1 MVKFFLKTTRVNQ
14 RRAISTLV
22 GGMIFLILL
31 SAGFSTFYIALDVQR
46 NSIDTQRD
54 IADSM
59 MEKTKEKFAIS
70 ASTDPDQ
77 NNKLGIQVKNL
88 GTNPV
93 ELANVWIVNNS
104 GNFPAAKYEVNYA
117 DAFVPSGY
125 GADVLENLPLF
136 MSVDDYTIKVVSTLG
151 TIEKTKLEVGGSNN
165 LRATLFAI
173 PPNVHINSNVTLTL
187 HVENIGNSPLLN
199 VKPAIDLPNMSPSFD
214 PPNPPALPSVDLDPG
229 ESKFFTWKYIA
240 KGGAV
245 PAGTMVNFD
254 VWANAT
260 EEGTGFSVA
269 SNTAY
274 ENVKMLE
281 PLETEIIVLNEDLL
295 SRPEIFL
302 IIPGPFGDG
311 PEKGMW
317 GANIVNPTGQ
327 DMFVSKLVITLLSPR
342 SQSLDRVFSASPGAQ
357 YCDPETIAPTPDRW
371 SCPENNELIWKDIA
385 NPVKIPPYSVFPFLS
400 KVHAD
405 RLSGSSDTIEALIV
419 NANVFTTVGEFSKA
433 GYSSSMDNGGNSY
446 VNVYLSDVPHSTAS
460 ADIKVNQTVGSGL
473 IQQFNV
479 VIADFEMG
487 GTQIDDDSRLIINMP
502 KGWTIDSGSITGFGN
517 FVWNYQSFTDTSS
530 QIIANF
536 TSNLTDGGRTIQ
548 FDATAPTVGNE
559 QMYVMYILADGET
572 TDRQFSLSPLTEAV
586 LKVTP

>member
-1 MVKFFLKTTRVNQ
+1 MVKSSK
-14 RRAISTLV
+14 RRGISTIV
-22 GGMIFLILL
+22 GGLIFLILMT
-31 SAGFSTFYIALDVQR
+31 SGFSTFYIAMDVQR
-46 NSIDTQRD
+46 DTINTHKIISDSI
-54 IADSM
+54 
-59 MEKTKEKFAIS
+59 MEKTKEKFVIS
-70 ASTDPDQ
+70 ASTDPVQ

-93 ELANVWIVNNS
+93 ELADVWIINNS

-117 DAFVPSGY
+117 DAFIPSGY
-125 GADVLENLPLF
+125 GADILENQPLF
-136 MSVDDYTIKVVSTLG
+136 LSTDEYDIKVVSTLG

-165 LRATLFAI
+165 LRAKLLAI

-187 HVENIGNSPLLN
+187 HVENIGNSRLLN
-199 VKPAIDLPNMSPSFD
+199 VKPAIDLPNMVPAFD
-214 PPNPPALPSVDLDPG
+214 LPNPPAPPSVDLDPG
-229 ESKFFTWKYIA
+229 ESNFFTWKYIA

-269 SNTAY
+269 SNTVY

-281 PLETEIIVLNEDLL
+281 PLETEIIVLNEDLF

-317 GANIVNPTGQ
+317 GANIVNPTPQ
-327 DMFVSKLVITLLSPR
+327 NMYVSKLVITLLSPR
-342 SQSLDRVFSASPGAQ
+342 ANSLDRIFSATAGAQ
-357 YCDPETIAPTPDRW
+357 YCDPETIAPTPDSW
-371 SCPENNELIWKDIA
+371 SCPENNELVWKDLN
-385 NPVKIPPYSVFPFLS
+385 NPVKIPPYSVFPFLA

-419 NANVFTTVGEFSKA
+419 NGNVFTTVGEFSKA

-446 VNVYLSDVPHSTAS
+446 VNVYLSDVPHSTDN

-473 IQQFNV
+473 VQQFNV
-479 VIADFEMG
+479 VIADFEIG
-487 GTQIDDDSRLIINMP
+487 GTQIDDSSKLIINMP
-502 KGWTIDSGSITGFGN
+502 KGWSIDSGSITGFGN

-559 QMYVMYILADGET
+559 QMYVMYVLGDGKT
-572 TDRQFSLSPLTEAV
+572 TDQDFSLSALAEVV

>member
-1 MVKFFLKTTRVNQ
+1 
-14 RRAISTLV
+14 
-22 GGMIFLILL
+22 
-31 SAGFSTFYIALDVQR
+31 
-46 NSIDTQRD
+46 
-54 IADSM
+54 M
-59 MEKTKEKFAIS
+59 MDKTKEKFAIS
-70 ASTDPDQ
+70 ASTDPDN

-93 ELANVWIVNNS
+93 ELVDVWIINNS
-104 GNFPAAKYEVNYA
+104 GNFPAARYEVNYT

-125 GADVLENLPLF
+125 GSDVLEHLPLF
-136 MSVDDYTIKVVSTLG
+136 LSVDDYDIKVVSTLG
-151 TIEKTKLEVGGSNN
+151 TIEKTKLDVGGSNN
-165 LRATLFAI
+165 LRAKLLAI

-187 HVENIGNSPLLN
+187 YVENIGDSSLLN
-199 VKPAIDLPNMSPSFD
+199 VKPAIDLPNMSPVFD
-214 PPNPPALPSVDLDPG
+214 PPNPLAPSPVNLDPG
-229 ESKFFTWKYIA
+229 ESNIFTWKFIA

-269 SNTAY
+269 SNTVY

-281 PLETEIIVLNEDLL
+281 PLVTEIIVLNEDLL

-327 DMFVSKLVITLLSPR
+327 DMFVSKVVITLLSPR
-342 SQSLDRVFSASPGAQ
+342 SQSLDRVFSASSGSQ

-371 SCPENNELIWKDIA
+371 SCPENNELIWKDID
-385 NPVKIPPYSVFPFLS
+385 NPVKIPPYSVFPFLA

-446 VNVYLSDVPHSTAS
+446 VNVYLSDVPHSVTS

-473 IQQFNV
+473 VQQFNV
-479 VIADFEMG
+479 VIADFEIG

-502 KGWTIDSGSITGFGN
+502 KGWSVDSGSITGFGN
-517 FVWNYQSFTDTSS
+517 FVWNYQLFGDTSS

-536 TSNLTDGGRTIQ
+536 TSDLTDGGRTIQ

-559 QMYVMYILADGET
+559 QMYVMYVLGDGKT
-572 TDRQFSLSPLTEAV
+572 TPGDFSISPLAEIV
-586 LKVTP
+586 LKVNP

>member
-1 MVKFFLKTTRVNQ
+1 VVKSSK
-14 RRAISTLV
+14 RRGISTIV
-22 GGMIFLILL
+22 GGLIFLVLL
-31 SAGFSTFYIALDVQR
+31 TSGFSTFYIAMDVQR
-46 NSIDTQRD
+46 DTINTQKIISDSI
-54 IADSM
+54 
-59 MEKTKEKFAIS
+59 MEKTKEKFSIS
-70 ASTDPDQ
+70 VSTDQDN

-93 ELANVWIVNNS
+93 ELADIWIVNKS
-104 GNFPAAKYEVNYA
+104 GSFPANKFEVDYN
-117 DAFVPSGY
+117 DAFVPAGY
-125 GADVLENLPLF
+125 GTNILESKSLF
-136 MSVDDYTIKVVSTLG
+136 MTTDEYDIKVVSTLG
-151 TIEKTKLEVGGSNN
+151 SIEKSELSVGGFKN
-165 LRATLFAI
+165 LRAKLLAI

-187 HVENIGNSPLLN
+187 HVENIGNSRLLN
-199 VKPAIDLPNMSPSFD
+199 VKPAIDLPNMLPAFD
-214 PPNPPALPSVDLDPG
+214 PPNPSPPPSVDLDPG
-229 ESKFFTWKYIA
+229 ESNFFTWKYIA

-254 VWANAT
+254 IWANAT

-269 SNTAY
+269 SNTVY

-281 PLETEIIVLNEDLL
+281 PLETEIIVLNEDLF

-317 GANIVNPTGQ
+317 GANIVNPTPQ
-327 DMFVSKLVITLLSPR
+327 NMYVSKVVITLLSPR
-342 SQSLDRVFSASPGAQ
+342 SQSLDRVFSASAGTE
-357 YCDPETIAPTPDRW
+357 YCDPETIAPTPDSW
-371 SCPENNELIWKDIA
+371 SCPENNELVWKDLDS
-385 NPVKIPPYSVFPFLS
+385 PVKIPPYSVFPFIA

-405 RLSGSSDTIEALIV
+405 RLSGGSDTIEALIV
-419 NANVFTTVGEFSKA
+419 NGNVFTTVGEFSKA

-446 VNVYLSDVPHSTAS
+446 VNVYLSDVPHSTDN

-473 IQQFNV
+473 VQQFNV
-479 VIADFEMG
+479 VIADFEIG
-487 GTQIDDDSRLIINMP
+487 GTQIDDSSKLIINMP
-502 KGWTIDSGSITGFGN
+502 KGWSIDSGSITGFGN

-559 QMYVMYILADGET
+559 QMYVMYVLGDGKT
-572 TDRQFSLSPLTEAV
+572 TDQDFSLSALAEVV

>member
-1 MVKFFLKTTRVNQ
+1 VVKSSK
-14 RRAISTLV
+14 RRGISTIV
-22 GGMIFLILL
+22 GGLIFLILMT
-31 SAGFSTFYIALDVQR
+31 SGFSTFYIAMDVQR
-46 NSIDTQRD
+46 DTINTHKIISDSI
-54 IADSM
+54 
-59 MEKTKEKFAIS
+59 MEKTKEKFVIS
-70 ASTDPDQ
+70 ASTDPVQ

-93 ELANVWIVNNS
+93 ELADVWIINNS

-117 DAFVPSGY
+117 DAFIPSGY
-125 GADVLENLPLF
+125 GADILENQPLF
-136 MSVDDYTIKVVSTLG
+136 LSTDEYDIKVVSTLG

-165 LRATLFAI
+165 LRAKLLAI

-187 HVENIGNSPLLN
+187 YVENIGNSRLLN
-199 VKPAIDLPNMSPSFD
+199 VKPAIDLPNMVPAFD
-214 PPNPPALPSVDLDPG
+214 LPNPPAPPSVDLDPG
-229 ESKFFTWKYIA
+229 ESNFFTWKYIA

-269 SNTAY
+269 SNTVY

-281 PLETEIIVLNEDLL
+281 PLETEIIVLKEDLF

-317 GANIVNPTGQ
+317 GANIVNPTPQ
-327 DMFVSKLVITLLSPR
+327 NMYVSKLVITLLSPR
-342 SQSLDRVFSASPGAQ
+342 ANSLDRIFSATTGAQ
-357 YCDPETIAPTPDRW
+357 YCDPETIAPTPANW
-371 SCPENNELIWKDIA
+371 SCPENNELVWKDLN
-385 NPVKIPPYSVFPFLS
+385 NPVKIPPYSVFPFLV

-419 NANVFTTVGEFSKA
+419 NGNVFTTVGEFSKA

-446 VNVYLSDVPHSTAS
+446 VNVYLSDVPHSTDN

-473 IQQFNV
+473 VQQFNV
-479 VIADFEMG
+479 VIADFEIG
-487 GTQIDDDSRLIINMP
+487 GTQIDVSSKLIINMP
-502 KGWTIDSGSITGFGN
+502 KGWSVDSGSITGFGN

-548 FDATAPTVGNE
+548 FDATAPTVGNV
-559 QMYVMYILADGET
+559 QMYVMHVLGYGKT
-572 TDRQFSLSPLTEAV
+572 TDQDFSLSTLAEV
-586 LKVTP
+586 ILQVTP